1 MPEPKKPRSNPYLQ
15 YLEAQI
21 AYSNALQEFN
31 SIMGL
36 ARGDTDPKGNWDP
49 MAPLDLTHEGKLDP
63 SMAYDAM
70 RNGAITPEQ
79 YNRLMELNARMPGMQ
94 NQIAVLKP
102 YAEQYIKE
110 ADASYRPVD
119 LNGLDPDEARKVHV
133 AYRRARER
141 FLNSTDP
148 VEDIEADLERQ
159 LAPIFSG
166 IEGSRSRNERR
177 LDRQLDIAE
186 GNLRARNAE
195 LDWRSKSDIMQD
207 ATQRRGQDMSY
218 DASLRR
224 IGVDAGSS
232 ILTSIAAL
240 LKYSSPPGGLDL
252 RGLATRMGIPDAERF
267 FVAPQVI
274 SPQQVMRDAFNE
286 FTGARVAGSPAAGSA
301 PAPVTPN
308 VAGSR
313 SPVAGA
319 VAAGF
324 EAATGTPPSHQGE
337 LLGWASAVIAAAHQG
352 LTVDRNYFNL
362 CLQFVDDTLGLA
374 DRSGRSTALEVWQ
387 NSPNKQTD
395 LSKLK
400 PGDVIYGTGANPAGH
415 VAIYIGNGKVI
426 GHQRKDG
433 NGIAVAT
440 LEEFRQFSGGTILGF
455 EPLESY
461 AGRAS
466 RVPAEAA
473 AAGANQ
479 TARAGAAIARAA
491 QQQSG
496 QPWNPAAS
504 ETANVT
510 AEPARQ
516 AIAPKAT
523 ETTVAEPAPAPA
535 PEAPPALEPAPEP
548 APVPEDPW
556 VAAAAEFAGEKP
568 ADLSVSDKPFRDWQ
582 RSDSLSSG
590 PAIFEALP
598 KLLSWLGEW
607 RENSRSIDPFAEQK
621 AYMAAQQALAD
632 ARAAERRAATQ
643 PEREARAAREAE
655 RQMAQAAREA
665 ERQAA
670 RDARRE
676 AERIAQAER
685 EAQRIAQEEQK
696 ALEAQQRAEAFE
708 ALKAERLAA
717 ANAAW
722 EKSQAERAARMQ
734 PQLEAQRIA
743 QERRA
748 LAEQQMAEQVA
759 ARNAE
764 REAQRER
771 SRQLMLPEN
780 RAALEA
786 ERERLAREQSAE
798 LRRSVGELWNQGM
811 ELAGRF
817 SLPGAVWTWIQ
828 QQAANA
834 ANNPLDSFAQQ
845 MPRPMS
851 LPTPAPQ
858 PMALP
863 VPAVTRLPAP
873 QPVALPTPAMAPA
886 IPMNPAASLSEA
898 DYAEWL
904 RSQLM
909 GL

>member
-1 MPEPKKPRSNPYLQ
+1 MPEPRNQRSNPYLK
-15 YLEAQI
+15 YLEAQ
-21 AYSNALQEFN
+21 AAFQRAFTEYQ
-31 SIMGL
+31 SIIGL
-36 ARGDTDPKGNWDP
+36 ARGAKRDDGIWDP
-49 MAPLDLTHEGKLDP
+49 LAPATLINEKGALNPAL
-63 SMAYDAM
+63 AYEAVK
-70 RNGAITPEQ
+70 NGALTPEQ
-79 YNRLMELNARMPGMQ
+79 YNRVMELSARLPVMESELE
-94 NQIAVLKP
+94 ILKP
-102 YAEQYIKE
+102 YAEQYVEE
-110 ADASYRPVD
+110 ADRAYRPITT
-119 LNGLDPDEARKVHV
+119 GLEPEEARAVNT

-148 VEDIEADLERQ
+148 VEVIEAELDKELN
-159 LAPIFSG
+159 PIFGSA
-166 IEGSRSRNERR
+166 EGSRSRNEKR
-177 LDRQLDIAE
+177 LDRKLDIDE
-186 GNLRARNAE
+186 GTLRSRNAE
-195 LDWRSKSDIMQD
+195 LEWRRRSDTMQD
-207 ATQRRGQDMSY
+207 ATQRRGQDLSY

-286 FTGARVAGSPAAGSA
+286 FTGGRLAGN
-301 PAPVTPN
+301 APVPPN
-308 VAGSR
+308 VAGSP
-313 SPVAGA
+313 SPAAGA

-324 EAATGTPPSHQGE
+324 EAATGTPPSHHGE

-374 DRSGRSTALEVWQ
+374 DRSGRSTALEAWQ

-400 PGDVIYGTGANPAGH
+400 PGDVIYGAGANPAGH

-535 PEAPPALEPAPEP
+535 PAPAPEAPPAPEP
-548 APVPEDPW
+548 APAPEDPW
-556 VAAAAEFAGEKP
+556 AAAAAEFSGEKP

-845 MPRPMS
+845 MPQPMA